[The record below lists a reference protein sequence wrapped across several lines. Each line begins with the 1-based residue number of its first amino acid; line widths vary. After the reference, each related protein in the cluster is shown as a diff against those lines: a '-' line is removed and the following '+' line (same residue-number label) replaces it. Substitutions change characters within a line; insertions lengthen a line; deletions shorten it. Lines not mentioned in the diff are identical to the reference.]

1 MVEFKVVVS
10 NAADGTSKTVAV
22 ADAQAQQL
30 VGLKIGDTFNGEA
43 FGFPGKELVI
53 TGGTDKSGIPLRGDI
68 PGGAKRRILL
78 SDMPGYHPDED
89 GARKR
94 KLIRGSMIT
103 EDLVQ
108 INTVLKAE
116 EAGKKSE

>member
-10 NAADGTSKTVAV
+10 NAADGTSKTVTV

-30 VGLKIGDTFNGEA
+30 VGLKIGDTFNGEE

-53 TGGTDKSGIPLRGDI
+53 TGGSDKSGIPLRGDI
-68 PGGAKRRILL
+68 PGGAKRQILL
-78 SDMPGYHPDED
+78 SGRPGYHPDED

-94 KLIRGSMIT
+94 KLVRGNMIT
-103 EDLVQ
+103 EDVVQ
-108 INTVLKAE
+108 INAALKKIE
-116 EAGKKSE
+116 EAEKKS